1 MKKLIIFSLLLI
13 ISSATFAQLGYPYTK
28 AQTDALFYKK
38 TVADTTFIK
47 GYAADTTFVKVNDI
61 FTPTSFDTVQVTN
74 KATAPTKAQGTNT
87 TDIATTEFVQSNNNR
102 LLNDLQY
109 MGSNIK
115 LFPFGAYIL
124 PSGVSVTVAMTDGRF
139 YGALFINR
147 DTITLTGFG
156 YSMYTAGDYTA
167 DNYNGISLYKY
178 ENDTITK
185 VTGGETADDGNIWK
199 VTGNNQKA
207 LPAPITLLPGIYYV
221 RALWNASATTTAPV
235 MSSLGTA
242 GNILPGTTIKPA
254 IRATAVT
261 TPGASYVIST
271 TTADVWI
278 QGIWMY

>member
-1 MKKLIIFSLLLI
+1 MRTLWNI
-13 ISSATFAQLGYPYTK
+13 YTK
-28 AQTDALFYKK
+28 ILIGVVLFVLFAAGGVNYYTKTQSDAKYYAK
-38 TVADTTFIK
+38 TQ
-47 GYAADTTFVKVNDI
+47 ADTTFVKVADLV
-61 FTPTSFDTVQVTN
+61 TPTEFDTLNITA
-74 KATAPTKAQGTNT
+74 KATVPTMAQGTSSF
-87 TDIATTEFVQSNNNR
+87 DAASAEFVQSNNNR

-115 LFPFGAYIL
+115 LLPFGAYIL

-139 YGALFINR
+139 YGALFVAR
-147 DTITLTGFG
+147 DTIPMTGFG
-156 YSMYTAGDYTA
+156 YSLYTAGDYTA

-178 ENDTITK
+178 ENDMITK

-207 LPAPITLLPGIYYV
+207 LPAPITLLPGIYYA

-235 MSSLGTA
+235 MSSFGTA

-261 TPGASYVIST
+261 TPGASYVISA